1 MKSQSNAVSMRFH
14 KHISKR
20 DYVAYGNLAKS
31 DEGDNDKFLQM
42 RGGVDFA

>member
-1 MKSQSNAVSMRFH
+1 MRFH

-31 DEGDNDKFLQM
+31 DEGDNDKFVHM
-42 RGGVDFA
+42 RGGVDFT